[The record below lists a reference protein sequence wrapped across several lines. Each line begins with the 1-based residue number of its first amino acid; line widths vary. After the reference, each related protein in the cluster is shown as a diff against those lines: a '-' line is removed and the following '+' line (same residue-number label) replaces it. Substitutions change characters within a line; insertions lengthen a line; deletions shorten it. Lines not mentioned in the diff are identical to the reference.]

1 MVIEEEISLPNIS
14 VKNNIVNLEN
24 KFWRVIVDTNEELN
38 PKGMINKITGIE
50 YANGD
55 YLYQLNSVIRKPK
68 YLSFE
73 VYSLKDS
80 TLEIIFLGILDSILI
95 SHKFILPKSKPYFEE
110 QISLKNISY
119 QPIEVS
125 SLYFGFTRRFS
136 GEEFNRYRF
145 TVIPFRHQ
153 LLSPD
158 YDPPL
163 EPKPGIIIK
172 GVEKEDDEYE
182 EYSVADLF
190 RKEGWYRLSWGQP
203 KIRTSEFAS
212 EGWVWFDE
220 VSKSS
225 LTLIK
230 YSQDGIE
237 FSLIKPERNLSENSI
252 HFGGAGIW
260 HGDPEKASRLT
271 PSEVIIFGLTH
282 YEFVEG
288 DWKKAYYT
296 FRNFMDERD
305 HRIPENYNPPIHW
318 NELYDNKLWWT
329 DDTPE
334 NRKKYYSLPQIEE
347 EAEKAREIGCEAIY
361 LDPGWDTSFGSTIW
375 AEDRLLR
382 CEEFVRLMRDNYN
395 LKVSLHTP
403 LAAWN
408 DINAY
413 PLEARRRD
421 KDGNLL
427 GSLCSGSSAYIETKI
442 ERLLRLAEA
451 GVVYFMFDGS
461 GFTGEC
467 YDENHGHSIPYTREE
482 HCKSILRLIQNI
494 HKKYPDVLIE
504 LHDPV
509 VSGVPIRY
517 VPIYYLHGLP
527 YSFDEVWAFEYMWDP
542 MDDLLS
548 GRAKS
553 LYYYNLAYSIPLYIH
568 IDLRKD
574 NENALMFWWYASTCR
589 HLGVGGRHPNDKI
602 WGTHK
607 HAMKTYK
614 RLKRFYTKG
623 IFYGLDETIH
633 VHVLPDEKAA
643 VINVFNLTERPL
655 KKEVKFDFSEIGF
668 HRDSRICSANIEYLQ
683 DSNVSFGV
691 FLPPLGTS
699 VVEIKV
705 S

>member
-1 MVIEEEISLPNIS
+1 ME
-14 VKNNIVNLEN
+14 VKRGIVNLEN
-24 KFWRVIVDTNEELN
+24 KFWRITVDTNKELN
-38 PKGMINKITGIE
+38 PKGIINKITGTE

-73 VYSLKDS
+73 VYNIKDG
-80 TLEIIFLGILDSILI
+80 TLEIIFLGIFDSILI
-95 SHKFILPKSKPYFEE
+95 NHKFILPKSKPYFEE
-110 QISLKNISY
+110 QISLKNIDY
-119 QPIEVS
+119 QPIEIS
-125 SLYFGFTRRFS
+125 SLYFGFTRSFS
-136 GEEFNRYRF
+136 SEELNRYKF

-158 YDPPL
+158 YEPPL
-163 EPKPGIIIK
+163 EPKPGIIIR
-172 GVEKEDDEYE
+172 GIEKEDEEYE
-182 EYSVADLF
+182 EYSVLDLF

-220 VSKSS
+220 MSKSS

-260 HGDPEKASRLT
+260 HGDPEKANRLNHN
-271 PSEVIIFGLTH
+271 EVITFGLNH

-296 FRNFMDERD
+296 FRNFMEERG
-305 HRIPENYNPPIHW
+305 HRVSENYNPPIHW

-382 CEEFVRLMRDNYN
+382 CEEFVRLMQDKYN

-408 DINAY
+408 DTNAY
-413 PLEARRRD
+413 PLEALRKD

-427 GSLCSGSSAYIETKI
+427 DSLCSGSYAYIETKT
-442 ERLLRLAEA
+442 ERLLKLAEA

-467 YDENHGHSIPYTREE
+467 YDENHGHSIPYTRDE
-482 HCKSILRLIQNI
+482 HCKSVLRLIQNI
-494 HKKYPDVLIE
+494 HKKYPNVFIE

-602 WGTHK
+602 WETHK
-607 HAMKTYK
+607 NAMKTYK
-614 RLKRFYTKG
+614 RLKRFYTQG

-633 VHVLPDEKAA
+633 VHVLPDEKAV
-643 VINVFNLTERPL
+643 VINVFNLTERAL
-655 KKEVKFDFSEIGF
+655 EKEINFDLSEIGF
-668 HRDSRICSANIEYLQ
+668 CRDSRICSTNIEYIQ
-683 DSNVSFGV
+683 EDSNVSLKV
-691 FLPPLGTS
+691 SLPPLGTS
-699 VVEIKV
+699 VVELKV